1 MTEALVSLSV
11 TFITVC
17 IGLLGSHNTL
27 NALHVLFTSV
37 MCEYLIPF
45 GFFNIKYSLRTNRSG
60 T

>member
-37 MCEYLIPF
+37 MCEYLIPY
-45 GFFNIKYSLRTNRSG
+45 GFF
-60 T
+60 